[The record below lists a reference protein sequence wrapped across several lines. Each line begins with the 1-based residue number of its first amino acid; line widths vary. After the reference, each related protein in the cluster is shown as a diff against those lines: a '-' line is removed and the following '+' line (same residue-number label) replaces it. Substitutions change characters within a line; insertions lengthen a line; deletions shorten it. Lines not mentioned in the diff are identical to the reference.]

1 MATAEYVLQTLTDV
15 EQHIEMLI
23 TVTNPGEI
31 VRAANHYLATWSK
44 DRIENLQKIDGGW
57 GPFDSQKRPES
68 IHGVGHIARISNVLS
83 NHCRALED
91 AGIDATPEILELDLY
106 FALAKEIG
114 DNFIASSSRFRTGTS
129 PQTGYRRWS
138 DNDAVATRVA
148 GNGRA
153 QA

>member
-1 MATAEYVLQTLTDV
+1 MLSIVRQRLELNRCEGIAINENLEVAMATAEYVLQTLTDV

-68 IHGVGHIARISNVLS
+68 IHGVGH
-83 NHCRALED
+83 
-91 AGIDATPEILELDLY
+91 
-106 FALAKEIG
+106 
-114 DNFIASSSRFRTGTS
+114 
-129 PQTGYRRWS
+129 
-138 DNDAVATRVA
+138 
-148 GNGRA
+148 
-153 QA
+153 